1 MKGALSM
8 SRKRLAFAMFAC
20 VQAGLIAAISLLA
33 VALPAIQAEMGFD
46 HVQLT
51 LITAGYGLA
60 FSGLLILGG
69 RLGDLFGMSRTFVS
83 GLTIFGLASLAG
95 GFASSFTFLL
105 AARFA
110 QGVGAS
116 LTAPAALAL
125 AGRLF
130 DDPGE
135 RTRALALWGGLSAT
149 GAVTGMLLSGVIVAA
164 LGWRW
169 VFAPPAVMSA
179 LALAAFAVLG
189 GHGPVNARQD
199 AGSFRMRPLT
209 SARAPAPSPTAP
221 APQAS
226 A

>member
-1 MKGALSM
+1 
-8 SRKRLAFAMFAC
+8 
-20 VQAGLIAAISLLA
+20 
-33 VALPAIQAEMGFD
+33 MGFD

-83 GLTIFGLASLAG
+83 GLTVFGLASLAG

-135 RTRALALWGGLSAT
+135 RTRALALWGALSAT
-149 GAVTGMLLSGVIVAA
+149 GAVAGMLLSGVIVAA

-179 LALAAFAVLG
+179 LALAA
-189 GHGPVNARQD
+189 PRRARPRQ
-199 AGSFRMRPLT
+199 RP
-209 SARAPAPSPTAP
+209 ARRRLIPDAPAHFRTRPRPVSNC
-221 APQAS
+221 
-226 A
+226 